1 MTEPTPI
8 ASTEYVQQTSDETNA
23 LPPNTIKGY
32 VPPLP
37 GIVPGPAD
45 IQNALAGWAQREL
58 AKQAWWQ
65 KSSNTVTAAVGS
77 IITIATFVIPL
88 MTNAPTWVQYILP
101 ILGMIGTVI
110 GVKNTKNGFTYQG
123 AAKVQQA
130 ILDPAVLATVQKTL
144 AQEPFPTHMADAAI
158 DAAAQQ
164 ARAWINQ
171 NQTNSGSQG

>member
-1 MTEPTPI
+1 MTTPYE
-8 ASTEYVQQTSDETNA
+8 STQAVSNDTN
-23 LPPNTIKGY
+23 LQPPSTIQGY

-37 GIVPGPAD
+37 GVVPGPAD

-58 AKQAWWQ
+58 AKQPWWR
-65 KSSNTVTAAVGS
+65 KSANTVSAS
-77 IITIATFVIPL
+77 IGMAGTGAGALATFYLTQGTAVPQWLTLVI
-88 MTNAPTWVQYILP
+88 A
-101 ILGMIGTVI
+101 GIGFVATTI

-144 AQEPFPTHMADAAI
+144 AQEPFPVHAAEAAI
-158 DAAAQQ
+158 EQAAREAQK
-164 ARAWINQ
+164 WINQ